1 MNQAGKNQERAGWHW
16 VPAIYLIA
24 AYSVMTGLVM
34 LAVETV
40 KRQTSAVMTGLPEEL
55 LPWQGLALVVTGV
68 LVIAL
73 LMRKLKARA
82 AWELILGIA
91 LFLGVWFYAMLILP
105 MAWALAAAS
114 ALTILQATVRRALI
128 HNVFIL
134 AGAVGVALN
143 LAFALSDK
151 TIIVILVGLAI
162 YDIFA
167 GRPGGVAAEFAASL
181 VHRGIIPGLIVPDRW
196 RDVVADIH
204 AAIRRADASLLGV
217 GDLILPLAVVARAA
231 AYGSGRALIVA
242 AGILAAAGWLGSRGA
257 GRPFPALIPLAA
269 GSVIP
274 YLFFVIFK

>member
-1 MNQAGKNQERAGWHW
+1 MCSFSRGSR
-16 VPAIYLIA
+16 
-24 AYSVMTGLVM
+24 
-34 LAVETV
+34 
-40 KRQTSAVMTGLPEEL
+40 
-55 LPWQGLALVVTGV
+55 VV
-68 LVIAL
+68 
-73 LMRKLKARA
+73 
-82 AWELILGIA
+82 
-91 LFLGVWFYAMLILP
+91 
-105 MAWALAAAS
+105 
-114 ALTILQATVRRALI
+114 
-128 HNVFIL
+128 
-134 AGAVGVALN
+134 LN

-162 YDIFA
+162 YEIA